1 MGDAKTSIANDDAP
15 AGMPGLGQDTD
26 QRPYVGV
33 GTTAD
38 RSIALIEARPFVR
51 ECIRLSMQSALSLPV
66 VTYSTASE
74 LEGNTSAK
82 LVVLSLTDASQ
93 EACAGALLV
102 LAEHV
107 PGVPI
112 IVLASTNDVD
122 LARTAISHG
131 AKGYIPCTMGFEIAL
146 EAMRFV
152 LVGGSYAPFDC
163 LLVTPAQGPASEPPR
178 DQPSPPSSEISEPLC
193 DLTARERKVVQAI
206 QRGKPNK
213 IIAYELNMCESTV
226 KVHVRNVMKK
236 WKAKNRTDVAI
247 RAQTALGA
255 GVCAAAA

>member
-1 MGDAKTSIANDDAP
+1 MGYAKTSIANDDAW
-15 AGMPGLGQDTD
+15 AGAPGLGQDVD
-26 QRPYVGV
+26 ARRPCVGV
-33 GTTAD
+33 GATAD

-51 ECIRLSMQSALSLPV
+51 ECIRLSMQSALSLPI

-74 LEGNTSAK
+74 LEGDTSVK
-82 LVVLSLTDASQ
+82 LVVLSLADASQ
-93 EACAGALLV
+93 EACTGALLV

-107 PGVPI
+107 PGVPV

-122 LARTAISHG
+122 LARTAVRHG

-152 LVGGSYAPFDC
+152 LVGGSYAPVDC
-163 LLVTPAQGPASEPPR
+163 LLAAPAQGPASKTLR
-178 DQPSPPSSEISEPLC
+178 DQPSPASSESSEPLC
-193 DLTARERKVVQAI
+193 DLTLRERKVVQAI
-206 QRGKPNK
+206 QRGKSNK

-236 WKAKNRTDVAI
+236 WKARNRTDVAI

-255 GVCAAAA
+255 GVCAAA